1 VPTAAQAGYPD
12 LTFDGLVGIFGA
24 PDMPPTL
31 RDRIAADVKTALA
44 DPAVHSRL
52 TATGQVVVPG
62 SATDL
67 AASIDKQR
75 AGLVNVAAVLGIKAA
90 TR

>member
-1 VPTAAQAGYPD
+1 
-12 LTFDGLVGIFGA
+12 
-24 PDMPPTL
+24 MPPAL

-44 DPAVHSRL
+44 DPTVHARL

-62 SATDL
+62 TAADL

-75 AGLVNVAAVLGIKAA
+75 AGLVDVAATLGLKSA
-90 TR
+90 TQ